1 MLINEIVQKL
11 NISAR
16 AIRFYEEKGLIS
28 PQKQANN
35 QYRIFSEQEV
45 WRLQTIMALR
55 EVGMNLEDIKSA
67 LTQLDSGDYDE
78 LQYYLE
84 LQRSMMFSQWLEYK
98 QLIATADE
106 LINML
111 KQDKSLPLS
120 GIYALAEGSKRLRNT
135 RKNWRDQWD
144 YDGRAIMHDSVV
156 SNQDE
161 EIFAESEY
169 KDYDEALTTVV
180 QMIAAQNDEVGLD
193 LGTGTGNLAGRFLT
207 NDITMCG
214 VDQSKEM
221 LRQCRLKFPN
231 METKLG
237 NFLAIP
243 YLDDQFDFV
252 VSSFAFQHLS
262 DEQKQLSLQEIDR
275 VLKPRGRLCLAD
287 LMYSADNP
295 IKPEAGAK
303 KFYASFRDLHTWL
316 DQMGFIVQHKQ
327 INSML
332 HIILATKA

>member
-1 MLINEIVQKL
+1 
-11 NISAR
+11 
-16 AIRFYEEKGLIS
+16 
-28 PQKQANN
+28 
-35 QYRIFSEQEV
+35 
-45 WRLQTIMALR
+45 
-55 EVGMNLEDIKSA
+55 
-67 LTQLDSGDYDE
+67 
-78 LQYYLE
+78 
-84 LQRSMMFSQWLEYK
+84 
-98 QLIATADE
+98 
-106 LINML
+106 ML

-120 GIYALAEGSKRLRNT
+120 GINALAEGSKRLRNT

-144 YDGRAIMHDSVV
+144 YDGRAVMHDRIV
-156 SNQDE
+156 SNQVE

-169 KDYDEALTTVV
+169 KDYDEALDTVF

-193 LGTGTGNLAGRFLT
+193 LGTGTGNLAGCFLT
-207 NDITMCG
+207 RGITMCG

-287 LMYSADNP
+287 LIYSADNP
-295 IKPEAGAK
+295 IKPQSGAK
-303 KFYASFRDLHTWL
+303 KFYASLSDLHNWL

-332 HIILATKA
+332 HIILAIKA